1 VAKQTEPAL
10 EIGTKKAGNTQRRIV
25 SLPLHRRWLRTAAA
39 VVILV
44 IMGFALSTPINV
56 EQAHFASLAAPVFT
70 APRPVT
76 ADPLPTPDGLELN
89 IAIPQPE
96 TYTKPE
102 PVEAK
107 PAPAPAAKPAPAP
120 AVETASSPRF
130 VMVVASLPSRELAQ
144 KFVNQNPD
152 VNLQILQSG
161 ERFRV
166 YAASGATAAEAQRN
180 AASIADFAT
189 RFPGAWA
196 CRR

>member
-1 VAKQTEPAL
+1 
-10 EIGTKKAGNTQRRIV
+10 
-25 SLPLHRRWLRTAAA
+25 
-39 VVILV
+39 
-44 IMGFALSTPINV
+44 
-56 EQAHFASLAAPVFT
+56 
-70 APRPVT
+70 
-76 ADPLPTPDGLELN
+76 
-89 IAIPQPE
+89 
-96 TYTKPE
+96 
-102 PVEAK
+102 
-107 PAPAPAAKPAPAP
+107 
-120 AVETASSPRF
+120 
-130 VMVVASLPSRELAQ
+130 MVVASLPSRELAQ